1 MRAEIPSVSLQK
13 EMKFYVILYYIIWH
27 KKIVSDTAR
36 EEKSKNDKSYFIL
49 FYVPYLN

>member
-36 EEKSKNDKSYFIL
+36 EEKRRAKQKR
-49 FYVPYLN
+49 